1 MQSHA
6 SLKKCSC
13 ILRVAES
20 GVRRAGRLTQ
30 LSYGVGAG
38 ISILLLESIFFSDEL
53 RFLTKWIAPLLCF
66 FSGSGA
72 SSVAPAVGFTGLL
85 VVESCA
91 ITLSTE
97 PRH

>member
-1 MQSHA
+1 MQRHA
-6 SLKKCSC
+6 SLKN
-13 ILRVAES
+13 AMHFE
-20 GVRRAGRLTQ
+20 GGGERRSARRPAH
-30 LSYGVGAG
+30 GVGAG

-72 SSVAPAVGFTGLL
+72 SSVAPATAGAGLE

-97 PRH
+97 PRR

>member
-1 MQSHA
+1 MP
-6 SLKKCSC
+6 C

-30 LSYGVGAG
+30 LCAGV
-38 ISILLLESIFFSDEL
+38 SILLLESIFFSDEL

-72 SSVAPAVGFTGLL
+72 SSVAPAVGFTGLE

-97 PRH
+97 PRR

>member
-66 FSGSGA
+66 FSGSGG
-72 SSVAPAVGFTGLL
+72 SSAPAAGFTGLE

-97 PRH
+97 PRR

>member
-1 MQSHA
+1 MRS
-6 SLKKCSC
+6 SC
-13 ILRVAES
+13 ILRVAET
-20 GVRRAGRLTQ
+20 RRSARRPAQ
-30 LSYGVGAG
+30 LDVAST
-38 ISILLLESIFFSDEL
+38 SILLLESIFFSDEL

-72 SSVAPAVGFTGLL
+72 SSVAPAVAFTGLL

-97 PRH
+97 PRR

>member
-1 MQSHA
+1 MHF
-6 SLKKCSC
+6 
-13 ILRVAES
+13 E
-20 GVRRAGRLTQ
+20 GGGERRSARRPAH
-30 LSYGVGAG
+30 GVGAG